1 MTFKRC
7 LVTIWGVPLAL
18 NVLLTGCLFSFDD
31 TGSGSGAPFED
42 SVQVVY
48 TIEVSGSASV
58 NEVQWLEDDELL
70 VNYTPLSDD
79 WSRTVQA
86 DPGSDVSLSADASAD
101 GGTVRLSYRAV
112 QDGEV
117 VGQAL
122 FDCSTEFCDDFS
134 VQDTLPE

>member
-1 MTFKRC
+1 MTYKRRSSV
-7 LVTIWGVPLAL
+7 LGVPLAL
-18 NVLLTGCLFSFDD
+18 SVLLTGCLAGFDD
-31 TGSGSGAPFED
+31 ASSSSGASFED

-58 NEVQWLEDDELL
+58 DEVQWLEDDELL
-70 VNYTPLSDD
+70 VNNAPLSDD

-86 DPGSDVSLSADASAD
+86 EPGSDVSLSADANAD